1 MIEEPQP
8 PRIED
13 DESVIETQSSTE
25 TYDSKYLLAALLIIV
40 AKGDGNISEME
51 SQQMLALIEE
61 YFQMPSAESLAL
73 LTRAMTDI
81 AENPDMNSM
90 LGDLSS
96 ILSADEKEDIALMLL
111 KIVAVDG
118 RKDADE
124 LEKLSVATG
133 IINIPADVMHR
144 AYDRYFA
151 ETGL

>member
-13 DESVIETQSSTE
+13 DESIIETQSRTD
-25 TYDSKYLLAALLIIV
+25 TDDSKYLVAALLIMV
-40 AKGDGNISEME
+40 AKGDGKISELE

-61 YFQMPSAESLAL
+61 YFQIPGAESLAL

-81 AENPDMNSM
+81 AENPDINSI

-96 ILSADEKEDIALMLL
+96 ILSAGEKEDIALMLL

-124 LEKLSVATG
+124 LEKLGVATG
-133 IINIPADVMHR
+133 IISIPADVMHR